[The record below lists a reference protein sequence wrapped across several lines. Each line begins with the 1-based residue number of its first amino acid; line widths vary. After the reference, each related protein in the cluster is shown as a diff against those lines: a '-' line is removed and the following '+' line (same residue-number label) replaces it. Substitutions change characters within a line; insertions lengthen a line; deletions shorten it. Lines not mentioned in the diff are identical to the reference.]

1 MIHPNIFK
9 EFDVNVKQYYKFR
22 ATYICDTDK
31 GLKAIRKSEC
41 TPEQVTLQHKIKEHL
56 VYNGFIYV
64 DRLHVSKR
72 KIPYVIHNNQLYVMT
87 DWYNGQEVDF
97 HNIQDINKAIRLL
110 ASFHMAGERFDYPS
124 INPSFLKIKNLGIAY
139 RKRYSET
146 IKLRKKI
153 RNTSSMTDFEL
164 LYIKN
169 VPIYKELQEM
179 AIELIHPTNYE
190 KLVDKA
196 QRKRTIVHGK
206 YTYHNLLN
214 INPEDIVITGFER
227 STYNVQLTDL
237 ANVIRHI
244 MGKNS
249 WDIKI
254 LSTCLKEYSNI
265 KPLTANEW
273 EIMKG
278 MIIFPEKFASL
289 CNQYYHSKRRWN
301 YNMFQRKLTNMIE
314 YQENQKQCVSEILKW

>member
-9 EFDVNVKQYYKFR
+9 EFGVNVKQYYKFR
-22 ATYICDTDK
+22 ATYICDTDQ

-41 TPEQVTLQHKIKEHL
+41 TPGQVTLQYQIKEHL
-56 VYNGFIYV
+56 VHNGFIYV
-64 DRLHVSKR
+64 DRLQVSKR
-72 KIPYVIHNNQLYVMT
+72 KTPYVMQNNQLYIMT

-97 HNIQDINKAIRLL
+97 HNIQDIHKAIRFL
-110 ASFHMAGERFDYPS
+110 AKLHMAGEDFISPT
-124 INPSFLKIKNLGIAY
+124 INPSSLKIKNLGTTY
-139 RKRYSET
+139 KKRYSET

-169 VPIYKELQEM
+169 ALIYKELQEV
-179 AIELIHPTNYE
+179 AIGLIHSSNYE
-190 KLVDKA
+190 KLIDKA
-196 QRKRTIVHGK
+196 KRNRTIIHGK
-206 YTYHNLLN
+206 YTYHNILN
-214 INPEDIVITGFER
+214 INSEDTIITGFDR
-227 STYNVQLTDL
+227 STYNVQLIDL
-237 ANVIRHI
+237 ASAIRHI
-244 MGKNS
+244 MGKNK

-254 LSTCLKEYSNI
+254 LLSCLKEYSNI
-265 KPLTANEW
+265 KPLTSNEW

-301 YNMFQRKLTNMIE
+301 YNMFQRKLINMLE
-314 YQENQKQCVSEILKW
+314 YQENQKQCAREILKW